1 MAEQKIITVNMRR
14 GMEKVPPYK
23 RAAAGVKYL
32 KAFVKRH
39 MKAEEVKI
47 MQDVNDEVFSR
58 GMKDPKTK
66 IRVMC
71 SKDDK
76 KVVTVNLIKQGQ

>member
-1 MAEQKIITVNMRR
+1 MEIEDGLSLNTDSSDFKNFIIT
-14 GMEKVPPYK
+14 G
-23 RAAAGVKYL
+23 
-32 KAFVKRH
+32 
-39 MKAEEVKI
+39 MKAVDVKI
-47 MQDVNDEVFSR
+47 MQEVNDEIFSR

-76 KVVTVNLIKQGQ
+76 KIVTVNLIKQAQ

>member
-1 MAEQKIITVNMRR
+1 MAEQKILMVNMRK
-14 GMEKVPPYK
+14 GIEKVPPYK
-23 RAAAGVKYL
+23 RAAAASKYL
-32 KAFVKRH
+32 RVFIKRN
-39 MKAEEVKI
+39 MKAESVKLS
-47 MQDVNDEVFSR
+47 QDVNNEIFSR

-76 KVVTVNLIKQGQ
+76 KIVTVNLVKQGQ

>member
-1 MAEQKIITVNMRR
+1 MAEQRIMMVNMRR
-14 GMEKVPPYK
+14 GIEKVPPYK
-23 RAAAGVKYL
+23 RAAAAAKYL

-39 MKAEEVKI
+39 MKADDVKLG
-47 MQDVNDEVFSR
+47 QDVNDEIFSR
-58 GMKDPKTK
+58 GMKDPKAK

-76 KVVTVNLIKQGQ
+76 KIVTINLVKQGQ

>member
-1 MAEQKIITVNMRR
+1 MVNMRR
-14 GMEKVPPYK
+14 GIEKVPPYK
-23 RAAAGVKYL
+23 RAAAAAKYL

-39 MKAEEVKI
+39 MKADDVKLG
-47 MQDVNDEVFSR
+47 QDVNDEIFSR
-58 GMKDPKTK
+58 GMKDPKAK

-76 KVVTVNLIKQGQ
+76 KIVTINLVKQGQ

>member
-1 MAEQKIITVNMRR
+1 MAEQRIMTVNMRK
-14 GMEKVPPYK
+14 GIEKVPPYK
-23 RAAAGVKYL
+23 RSASAAKYL

-39 MKAEEVKI
+39 MKAEDVKI
-47 MQDVNDEVFSR
+47 GIDVNDEIFSR
-58 GMKDPKTK
+58 GMKNPRVK

-76 KVVTVNLIKQGQ
+76 KIVTVNLIKQGS

>member
-1 MAEQKIITVNMRR
+1 MAEQKIMMVNMRR
-14 GMEKVPPYK
+14 GIEKVPPYK
-23 RAAAGVKYL
+23 RAAAGAKYL

-39 MKAEEVKI
+39 MKAEDVKLS
-47 MQDVNDEVFSR
+47 QDVNNEIFSR
-58 GMKDPKTK
+58 GMKDPRVK

-76 KVVTVNLIKQGQ
+76 KIVTVNLVKQGQ

>member
-1 MAEQKIITVNMRR
+1 MAVQQIITVNMRR

-23 RAAAGVKYL
+23 KAAAGAKYL
-32 KAFVKRH
+32 RAFIKRH
-39 MKAEEVKI
+39 LKATDVKI
-47 MQDVNDEVFSR
+47 SQDVNNEIFSR
-58 GMKDPKTK
+58 GMKNPRPS

-76 KVVTVNLIKQGQ
+76 KIVTVNLIKQS

>member
-1 MAEQKIITVNMRR
+1 MAEQRIMTVNMRR
-14 GMEKVPPYK
+14 GIEKVPPYK
-23 RAAAGVKYL
+23 RAASGTKYL

-39 MKAEEVKI
+39 MKAVDVKI
-47 MQDVNDEVFSR
+47 MQEVNNEIFSR

-76 KVVTVNLIKQGQ
+76 KIVTVNLIKQAQ